1 MSRRCCD
8 GSCNQ
13 GRDCP
18 LRTESTPTRRAV
30 TWVAGVLFWV
40 AATVSA
46 IVGGLP
52 G

>member
-1 MSRRCCD
+1 MSEHQIRRIK
-8 GSCNQ
+8 
-13 GRDCP
+13 
-18 LRTESTPTRRAV
+18 V
-30 TWVAGVLFWV
+30 KVAFVLLYV

>member
-1 MSRRCCD
+1 MSEHE
-8 GSCNQ
+8 
-13 GRDCP
+13 
-18 LRTESTPTRRAV
+18 LRALKVKVAAV
-30 TWVAGVLFWV
+30 LVWV